1 MRAVLFDFNG
11 TLFQDTSIHFDAW
24 KRFLAR
30 RNIPLSEYDFQHYM
44 CGPPNEA
51 ILRRFI
57 DPDLSMEEVDRLS
70 EEKEGIYRAI
80 VRDNPACQKLTDG
93 AIELFEQ
100 LKIRG
105 IPYAIATGSSKDN
118 VDFYFETLNIG
129 RWFPRDRV
137 LYAEHAIPGKPDP
150 TIYRLALKKLGI
162 EPEDAI
168 VVEDALLGVQA
179 AIGSGIKRIVALDTT
194 FEASAFA
201 DIPQVIAVIHDF
213 YGFEPFVDETIN
225 IKEDTP

>member
-30 RNIPLSEYDFQHYM
+30 RSIPLSEYDFQHYM

-57 DPDLSMEEVDRLS
+57 DPNLSMAEIDRLS
-70 EEKEGIYRAI
+70 EEKEGIYRTI
-80 VRDNPACQKLTDG
+80 VRENPECQKLTDG
-93 AIELFEQ
+93 SVELFGF
-100 LKIRG
+100 LKAHG

-118 VDFYFETLNIG
+118 VDFYFDTLNIG

-150 TIYRLALKKLGI
+150 AIYRLALNKLGI
-162 EPEDAI
+162 DAADAL

-179 AIGSGIKRIVALDTT
+179 AVGAGITRIVALDTT
-194 FEASAFA
+194 FDASAFA
-201 DIPQVIAVIHDF
+201 DIPQVIAIIHDF
-213 YGFEPFVDETIN
+213 YGFERYIDGSM
-225 IKEDTP
+225 